1 MINKLRKYQMGSF
14 LDIFEYF
21 TQKNWAGIIL
31 RYNIFDNFIAKKCRP
46 KVLKYQK
53 NKSNVRSQIFEHFWT
68 FAPNM
73 NFLAG

>member
-31 RYNIFDNFIAKKCRP
+31 RYNIFDNFIAKNAD
-46 KVLKYQK
+46 Q
-53 NKSNVRSQIFEHFWT
+53 NFQISKK
-68 FAPNM
+68 
-73 NFLAG
+73 